1 MALSRV
7 KIEKGKIRR
16 LFPKVRSGEHKYMKK
31 CINRL
36 VRRFS
41 KKISLSCDENLLPK
55 KPYRGWEH

>member
-31 CINRL
+31 
-36 VRRFS
+36 
-41 KKISLSCDENLLPK
+41 
-55 KPYRGWEH
+55 